1 MLINLLGVGLEVFA
15 QSRAIPQ
22 LLHRMFE
29 TYPRLILYLLYY
41 YPRLIYHILFQFS
54 GDKLRERNEIPF
66 SI

>member
-15 QSRAIPQ
+15 QSLAIPQ
-22 LLHRMFE
+22 LLHGMFE

-54 GDKLRERNEIPF
+54 GDKLPE
-66 SI
+66 

>member
-15 QSRAIPQ
+15 QSLAIPQ

-41 YPRLIYHILFQFS
+41 YPRLIYHILFQFF
-54 GDKLRERNEIPF
+54 R
-66 SI
+66 